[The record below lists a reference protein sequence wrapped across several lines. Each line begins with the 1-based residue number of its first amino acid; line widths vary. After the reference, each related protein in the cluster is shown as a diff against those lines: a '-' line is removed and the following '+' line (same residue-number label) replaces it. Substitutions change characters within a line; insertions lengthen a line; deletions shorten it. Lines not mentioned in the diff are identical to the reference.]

1 MSPVLA
7 RKTKRHHLT
16 HAMRHPRLLALIA
29 CLTVSTACGDSSG
42 PSDHGLPFFSATVGL
57 TSWRPDT
64 AIAWLYGSDSDTML
78 VIGAGR
84 SVSIS
89 QIETITLFVH
99 HFGAPGRFA
108 LADTTSA
115 AFGGFSVYD
124 LSGPLF
130 DPVFQYWTQ
139 SPGSGT
145 LTVTGLT
152 QNDSL
157 VTGRFSFE
165 AATIPDS
172 VPHRRVSG
180 QFRLRYQFQQV
191 FTPARLPTP

>member
-1 MSPVLA
+1 
-7 RKTKRHHLT
+7 
-16 HAMRHPRLLALIA
+16 MRHSRLLALTA
-29 CLTVSTACGDSSG
+29 GFLVVAACGDSNG
-42 PSDHGLPFFSATVGL
+42 PSANGAPYFSATVDL
-57 TSWRPDT
+57 TGWSADT
-64 AIAWLYGSDSDTML
+64 AIAWLYGSDSDTTL

-84 SVSIS
+84 TASIS
-89 QIETITLFVH
+89 QLETITLFVH
-99 HFGAPGRFA
+99 HFGSPGQFA
-108 LADTTSA
+108 LADTTSP
-115 AFGGFSVYD
+115 AFGGFSVFD

-139 SPGSGT
+139 PQGSGT

-152 QNDSL
+152 QDDSL

-180 QFRLRYQFQQV
+180 SFRLRYQFQPV
-191 FTPARLPTP
+191 FTPIRLPLP